1 VLVVDDMPSNRRVI
15 VDLLQPL
22 GFEVTEACDGEQ
34 GVRAALAHRPDF
46 VLMDVRM
53 PVLDGLSAVRRL
65 RGMPEMAGLPVIAM
79 SASVPMHEPHKT
91 LAAGFD
97 AFLPKPVLWPE
108 LADMLRMF
116 LQIEWVSAMPP
127 AARRSPLRHPIRR
140 GCTHATLGAG
150 LAGRPVGAG
159 RGDRSAGELH
169 ASYAPFAAQLRQLA
183 ERFEEQALLALL
195 KRAMDTQG
203 QPT

>member
-1 VLVVDDMPSNRRVI
+1 
-15 VDLLQPL
+15 
-22 GFEVTEACDGEQ
+22 
-34 GVRAALAHRPDF
+34 
-46 VLMDVRM
+46 
-53 PVLDGLSAVRRL
+53 
-65 RGMPEMAGLPVIAM
+65 MPETAGLPVIAM
-79 SASVPMHEPHKT
+79 SASLTMHEPQKT

-116 LQIEWVSAMPP
+116 LQIEWVFAMPP
-127 AARRSPLRHPIRR
+127 TVPPL
-140 GCTHATLGAG
+140 TVATTPPPPAVLMPLLELALLGDLSA
-150 LAGRPVGAG
+150 LAEGT
-159 RGDRSAGELH
+159 DRLEELH
-169 ASYAPFAAQLRQLA
+169 ESYAPFAGQVRQLA